1 MMWQENLTHQYSL
14 CRDTGFGEEKVTLK
28 LLIFSSETRELL
40 KAEITLCVVN
50 NYTVQKSWPE
60 IFTMCCK
67 SQV

>member
-1 MMWQENLTHQYSL
+1 MFAPTVYHQYSL

-50 NYTVQKSWPE
+50 NYVYKVQSSKVLARN
-60 IFTMCCK
+60 IYN
-67 SQV
+67 VL